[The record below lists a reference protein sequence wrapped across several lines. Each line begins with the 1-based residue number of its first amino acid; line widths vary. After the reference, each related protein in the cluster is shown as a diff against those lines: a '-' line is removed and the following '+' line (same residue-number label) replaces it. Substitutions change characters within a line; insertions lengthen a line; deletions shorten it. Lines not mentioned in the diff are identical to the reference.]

1 MDADSWML
9 QQAEKLA
16 ASKLEK
22 RTGMS
27 RDRSSHN

>member
-9 QQAEKLA
+9 RQAEKLA
-16 ASKLEK
+16 SSQLEK

-27 RDRSSHN
+27 RDRSSYI